1 MKRLIIATTVALG
14 LVCVGSTSVAQD
26 GSRTT
31 NLQNVRVTAAQGQY
45 ETYVIDL
52 HAGYQLEALI
62 GNSHRQYMQAQRA
75 AESSEAL
82 RKQGKALQPLVA
94 VALDNSS
101 GPGIARQIQLNDPV
115 QGTVA
120 IVDVYCKQ
128 AAWEG
133 SHRCRMAPQRV
144 WNETSDQSL
153 ASRQLEHLQ
162 LAVADLHH

>member
-14 LVCVGSTSVAQD
+14 LACVGSTSVAQD

-45 ETYVIDL
+45 ETYVVDL
-52 HAGYQLEALI
+52 HTGYQLEALV
-62 GNSHRQYMQAQRA
+62 GNSHRQYLQAQRA
-75 AESSEAL
+75 AESSETL

-94 VALDNSS
+94 VAFDNSS
-101 GPGIARQIQLNDPV
+101 GPGIARQIQLSDPA

-120 IVDVYCKQ
+120 IVNLYCKQ

-133 SHRCRMAPQRV
+133 GHRCQMAPQRV
-144 WNETSDQSL
+144 WNQTPDQSL
-153 ASRQLEHLQ
+153 ASRQMERLQ
-162 LAVADLHH
+162 LAVADLHD